1 MAAERTLYA
10 KENRRPL
17 LRAESSV
24 DIPFLILVLLLL
36 TVGLTM
42 LYSGSMGVGGR
53 APRVGGAQCP
63 PLPAGS
69 L

>member
-17 LRAESSV
+17 LRAETSV

-36 TVGLTM
+36 IVGLTM
-42 LYSGSMGVGGR
+42 LYSASY
-53 APRVGGAQCP
+53 AQSVYDS
-63 PLPAGS
+63 G
-69 L
+69 